1 VRVRAGRALT
11 AVPLRPKA
19 LSVPIKAESLTMRN
33 FTCDEVA
40 DLHGQHT
47 AETDQVFLP
56 EAVDAAFHLTQG
68 QPWLVNALAI
78 NIKLWCPGEADPVE
92 EGLRQLDGYLA
103 GLGLT
108 TGWRMI
114 FDRRPEAE
122 PIEARTRFEEAQTP
136 RGYAVTVLRA

>member
-1 VRVRAGRALT
+1 MRVRAGRALT

-78 NIKLWCPGEADPVE
+78 NIKLWCAGEADPVE

-114 FDRRPEAE
+114 FDRRPDA
-122 PIEARTRFEEAQTP
+122 PPLAARLDAAVVTTP
-136 RGYAVTVLRA
+136 GARQVTLIRA